1 MGIKP
6 QSNIFKKYRVL
17 STIGDG
23 DFSQVYKVE
32 LLNDKSPIKR
42 KFALKYSVNKNKNDE
57 DITRRRFEQEITI
70 YKKLN
75 TERVALYFDS
85 YSDEYEQYLVME
97 FVEGQNLREIIKRN
111 GKFTTTVAVNYAIQI
126 AEGISELHNLG
137 VIHRDIKSNN
147 ILITKD
153 KNVKIIDLGLAL
165 DDESQRLTQEN
176 KVVGSVFYMAPEICL
191 ANSKPSVRSDIY
203 ALGILLFEMLTGSYP
218 ISGKD
223 QQETLRM
230 QRTTNVPNLLNFV
243 NAPQA
248 LANVII
254 KATAKDPNKRYATMW
269 DMRRDLMTCLDT
281 KRVYEKPLD
290 LRKVKPKNTIQEKV
304 NSKKFIIAGISIIL
318 VVLIIAL
325 VLIVVYVH

>member
-23 DFSQVYKVE
+23 GFSQVYKVE

-57 DITRRRFEQEITI
+57 DITRRRFEQKITI

-75 TERVALYFDS
+75 TERVSLYFDS

-203 ALGILLFEMLTGSYP
+203 AFRYFVIWNANWLISYF
-218 ISGKD
+218 
-223 QQETLRM
+223 R
-230 QRTTNVPNLLNFV
+230 
-243 NAPQA
+243 
-248 LANVII
+248 
-254 KATAKDPNKRYATMW
+254 
-269 DMRRDLMTCLDT
+269 
-281 KRVYEKPLD
+281 
-290 LRKVKPKNTIQEKV
+290 
-304 NSKKFIIAGISIIL
+304 
-318 VVLIIAL
+318 
-325 VLIVVYVH
+325 

>member
-1 MGIKP
+1 MAIKP
-6 QSNIFKKYRVL
+6 QSNIYKKYRIL

-23 DFSQVYKVE
+23 GFSQVYKVE
-32 LLNDKSPIKR
+32 PITDRSPIK
-42 KFALKYSVNKNKNDE
+42 KKYALKYSVNKNRNDE
-57 DITRRRFEQEITI
+57 DITRRRFEQEIAI

-75 TERVALYFDS
+75 TERVALYHDS
-85 YSDEYEQYLVME
+85 FCDDYEQYLVME

-111 GKFTTTVAVNYAIQI
+111 GKLTTTVAVNYAIQI

-223 QQETLRM
+223 QQETLKL
-230 QRTTNVPNLLNFV
+230 QRSANVPNLLNYI

-269 DMRRDLMTCLDT
+269 DMRRDLSTCLDT

-304 NSKKFIIAGISIIL
+304 NSKKFIIASISVIALILLIGIIL
-318 VVLIIAL
+318 LA
-325 VLIVVYVH
+325 VYIR